1 MKKKYLKL
9 KESKKKI
16 NISESQ
22 YYRLFENQ
30 EDEIR
35 TENPDGTVEIDN
47 FDLISHLMVEDPTH
61 DKTYFC
67 QIVRRQKEKQNY
79 YEIIS
84 GHRRKKA
91 CLKLG
96 IEKVPAIIRELDDDS
111 AILEMVDSNLQS
123 ENIKPSEKAYA
134 YKMKLQ
140 ALQNKAKAN
149 DCFGQVGQRQKGNV
163 GKGVNSRKE
172 LAKQLG
178 ESERQIQR
186 YIRLTNLI
194 PKILQMVDD
203 GIIAFT
209 VAVELCVFRLNG
221 TASPR

>member
-1 MKKKYLKL
+1 MKENEKIGYIQATRLIDF
-9 KESKKKI
+9 KEHPFI
-16 NISESQ
+16 VE
-22 YYRLFENQ
+22 ENTAF
-30 EDEIR
+30 I
-35 TENPDGTVEIDN
+35 V
-47 FDLISHLMVEDPTH
+47 LMDSIAREGVLVPL
-61 DKTYFC
+61 
-67 QIVRRQKEKQNY
+67 IVRRQKEKQNY

>member
-1 MKKKYLKL
+1 MKENEKIGYIQATRLIDF
-9 KESKKKI
+9 KEHPFI
-16 NISESQ
+16 VE
-22 YYRLFENQ
+22 ENTAFI
-30 EDEIR
+30 E
-35 TENPDGTVEIDN
+35 
-47 FDLISHLMVEDPTH
+47 LMDSIAREGVLVPL
-61 DKTYFC
+61 
-67 QIVRRQKEKQNY
+67 IVRRQKEKQNY

>member
-1 MKKKYLKL
+1 MKENEKIGYIQATRLIDF
-9 KESKKKI
+9 KEHPFI
-16 NISESQ
+16 VE
-22 YYRLFENQ
+22 ENTAFI
-30 EDEIR
+30 E
-35 TENPDGTVEIDN
+35 
-47 FDLISHLMVEDPTH
+47 LMDSIAREGVLVPL
-61 DKTYFC
+61 
-67 QIVRRQKEKQNY
+67 IVRRQKEKQNY

-209 VAVELCVFRLNG
+209 VVVELCVFRLNG